1 MNIHKNYISMQD
13 LVRWIEDT
21 CPEGM
26 LFVQNRQPIAG
37 NEIEWTDAVRRA
49 KAWCAANPKPNPTG
63 ENYE

>member
-1 MNIHKNYISMQD
+1 MRNNENSVRMED
-13 LVRWIEDT
+13 LARWIEDT

-26 LFVQNRQPIAG
+26 LLVQDRLPVAG